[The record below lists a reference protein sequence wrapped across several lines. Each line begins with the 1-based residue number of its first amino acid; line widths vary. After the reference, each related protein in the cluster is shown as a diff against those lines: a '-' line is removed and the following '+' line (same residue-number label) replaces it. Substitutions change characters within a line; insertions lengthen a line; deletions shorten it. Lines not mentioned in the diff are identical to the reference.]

1 MFFQKNYQQYSF
13 LFVFLQLIKS
23 LMQRILFLLIFLLF
37 GLSLQAQS
45 SRPIEV
51 YLKQG
56 KDSTLVDN
64 RTIKIKKLPFELVF
78 VFHNPSEYSGV
89 FVNTSYT
96 KDYYRLDDSETI
108 PDLSYL
114 SQKVYSEHKYN
125 PNKELKVNPEF
136 FQYFG
141 YNPKSYWNKF
151 DKVIKDG
158 DKIIAYRKVHRF
170 NLVEEGIISDI
181 GDMKFPVF
189 MIFEIIR
196 KRNSF
201 SNDEI
206 SRVRLKIK
214 F

>member
-1 MFFQKNYQQYSF
+1 
-13 LFVFLQLIKS
+13 
-23 LMQRILFLLIFLLF
+23 MQRIVFFLFFILFSF
-37 GLSLQAQS
+37 GLWAQN

-56 KDSTLVDN
+56 KDSTLISN
-64 RTIKIKKLPFELVF
+64 NTIRIKKLPFELVF
-78 VFHNPSEYSGV
+78 VFHQPEQFSGV

-96 KDYYRLDDSETI
+96 KDYFKLDDSEII

-114 SQKVYSEHKYN
+114 PQKVYSEHKYN
-125 PNKELKVNPEF
+125 PNKELKVNSEF

-151 DKVIKDG
+151 DRIIKDG

-170 NLVEEGIISDI
+170 NLVEEGIVTEI
-181 GDMKFPVF
+181 GQMKFPVF

-201 SNDEI
+201 SNDEV
-206 SRVRLKIK
+206 SRVNLKIK

>member
-1 MFFQKNYQQYSF
+1 
-13 LFVFLQLIKS
+13 
-23 LMQRILFLLIFLLF
+23 MQRIVFFFLITLYGF
-37 GLSLQAQS
+37 GLSAQNN
-45 SRPIEV
+45 RPIEV

-56 KDSTLVDN
+56 KDSTLIN
-64 RTIKIKKLPFELVF
+64 NNTIKIKKMPFELVF
-78 VFHNPSEYSGV
+78 VFHQPEQFSGV

-96 KDYYRLDDSETI
+96 KDYFKLNDSETI

-114 SQKVYSEHKYN
+114 PQKVYSEHKYN

-151 DKVIKDG
+151 DRIIKKG
-158 DKIIAYRKVHRF
+158 NKIIAYRKVHRF
-170 NLVEEGIISDI
+170 NLVEEGIVTEI
-181 GDMKFPVF
+181 GQMKFPVF

-201 SNDEI
+201 SNDEV
-206 SRVRLKIK
+206 SRVNLKIK

>member
-1 MFFQKNYQQYSF
+1 
-13 LFVFLQLIKS
+13 
-23 LMQRILFLLIFLLF
+23 MQRIILLVSFVLF
-37 GLSLQAQS
+37 GLSLQAQHT
-45 SRPIEV
+45 RPIEV

-56 KDSTLVDN
+56 QDSTLVDN

-78 VFHNPSEYSGV
+78 VFYNPKEYSGV

-96 KDYYRLDDSETI
+96 KEYYKLDNSETI
-108 PDLSYL
+108 PDLSFL
-114 SQKVYSEHKYN
+114 AQKVYSEHKYN

-170 NLVEEGIISDI
+170 NLVEEGYITSINE
-181 GDMKFPVF
+181 MKYPVF

-201 SNDEI
+201 SNDEV
-206 SRVRLKIK
+206 SRVKLKIK

>member
-1 MFFQKNYQQYSF
+1 
-13 LFVFLQLIKS
+13 
-23 LMQRILFLLIFLLF
+23 MQRFIFLLSFMLF
-37 GLSLQAQS
+37 GLSLQAQN
-45 SRPIEV
+45 RPIEV

-56 KDSTLVDN
+56 QDSTLVDN
-64 RTIKIKKLPFELVF
+64 RTIKIKKEPFELVF
-78 VFHNPSEYSGV
+78 VFHNPKEFSGI

-96 KDYYRLDDSETI
+96 KDYYKLDDSEII
-108 PDLSYL
+108 PDLSFL
-114 SQKVYSEHKYN
+114 PQKVYSEHKFN

-151 DKVIKDG
+151 DKIIKDG

-170 NLVEEGIISDI
+170 NLVEEGIITEISK
-181 GDMKFPVF
+181 MKFPVF

>member
-1 MFFQKNYQQYSF
+1 
-13 LFVFLQLIKS
+13 
-23 LMQRILFLLIFLLF
+23 MQRVVFFFFFILSSF
-37 GLSLQAQS
+37 GLWAQNS
-45 SRPIEV
+45 TPIEV
-51 YLKQG
+51 YIKQG
-56 KDSTLVDN
+56 KDSTLIRN
-64 RTIKIKKLPFELVF
+64 NTIKIKKFPFELVF
-78 VFHNPSEYSGV
+78 VFHDPEEFSGV

-96 KDYYRLDDSETI
+96 KDYFKLSPSETI

-114 SQKVYSEHKYN
+114 PQKVYSEHKYN

-151 DKVIKDG
+151 DRIIKEG

-170 NLVEEGIISDI
+170 NLVEEGIITEIDQ
-181 GDMKFPVF
+181 MRFPVF

-201 SNDEI
+201 SNDEV
-206 SRVRLKIK
+206 SRVNLKIR

>member
-1 MFFQKNYQQYSF
+1 
-13 LFVFLQLIKS
+13 
-23 LMQRILFLLIFLLF
+23 MQRIVFFLLF
-37 GLSLQAQS
+37 ILFGFGLWAQN
-45 SRPIEV
+45 SRPIDV

-56 KDSTLVDN
+56 KDSTLISN
-64 RTIKIKKLPFELVF
+64 NTIRIKKLPFELVF
-78 VFHNPSEYSGV
+78 VFHQPEQFSGV

-96 KDYYRLDDSETI
+96 KDYFKLDDSEII

-114 SQKVYSEHKYN
+114 PQKVYSEHKYN
-125 PNKELKVNPEF
+125 PNKELKVNSEF

-151 DKVIKDG
+151 DRIIKDG

-170 NLVEEGIISDI
+170 NLVEEGIVTEI
-181 GDMKFPVF
+181 GQMKFPVF

-201 SNDEI
+201 SNDEV
-206 SRVRLKIK
+206 SRVNLKIK